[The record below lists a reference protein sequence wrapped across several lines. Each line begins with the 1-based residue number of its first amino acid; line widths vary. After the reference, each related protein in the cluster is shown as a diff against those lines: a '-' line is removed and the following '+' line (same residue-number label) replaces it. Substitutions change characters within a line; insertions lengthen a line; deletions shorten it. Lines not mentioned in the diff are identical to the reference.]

1 MDVGVDEEGIAGT
14 REEKQ
19 GGMGM
24 GRGEIKEK
32 KRKEGRTKTKE
43 GKGMKVTRT
52 VLCRL
57 LLRLIWEG
65 MWVVY
70 DILFLSFFFLLD
82 FIISVL
88 YYYYYYYQRRR
99 PASEVDPRI
108 VDEYTYK

>member
-1 MDVGVDEEGIAGT
+1 
-14 REEKQ
+14 
-19 GGMGM
+19 MGM

-70 DILFLSFFFLLD
+70 DILFFLFSLR
-82 FIISVL
+82 FYYYCTIIIISDGDQLRRCTRISEYVIRIGDIVL
-88 YYYYYYYQRRR
+88 
-99 PASEVDPRI
+99 
-108 VDEYTYK
+108 

>member
-19 GGMGM
+19 GMGMGM
-24 GRGEIKEK
+24 GRGRGEIKEK
-32 KRKEGRTKTKE
+32 KMKEGRTKTKE

-57 LLRLIWEG
+57 LVRLIWEG

-88 YYYYYYYQRRR
+88 LLALATATSFGGG
-99 PASEVDPRI
+99 PAYRG
-108 VDEYTYK
+108 